1 MENQKRRSSDNGDK
15 YLSWKWLAGILLTV
29 VFLLTG
35 FFVGGGISDSRTEV
49 KEIKEVVVIN
59 CARLTKIETNY
70 DHIVKTLERIEIKLD
85 DQKKNGKNR

>member
-1 MENQKRRSSDNGDK
+1 MEIQKRRSSDNGDK

-49 KEIKEVVVIN
+49 KEIKEVVGTN

-70 DHIVKTLERIEIKLD
+70 EHIVKTLVRIEDKLD
-85 DQKKNGKNR
+85 DKKKNGKNK

>member
-1 MENQKRRSSDNGDK
+1 MENPKRRSNDNGDK

-35 FFVGGGISDSRTEV
+35 FFVGGGISDSKTEV
-49 KEIKEVVVIN
+49 KEIKEVVVTN

-70 DHIVKTLERIEIKLD
+70 EHIVKTLVRIEDKLD
-85 DQKKNGKNR
+85 DQKKNGKNK